1 MPRAGAAYTGLKQ
14 KPMQHTEARIQPVT
28 AEQLQRLDELMLVLA
43 TGFIDLPIER
53 IDGAIDD
60 GLQRVVRTLAVD
72 RCAISRVRPD
82 TGDIRFTYAWPANDY
97 PGPPTRVP
105 SEHWPWAVAAARRG
119 RIIAFSRLDE
129 LPPEAAVDRAAW
141 QAMGTRS
148 HISVPLLV
156 GGELAAM
163 LHLGSFRSERQWDD
177 GLLQRLRRVAE
188 IFAIALTRK
197 QAQEAL
203 DRATGFER
211 VARTTL
217 SALLGANPGAEA
229 AAIEGG
235 LRELGLL
242 LGVDWVA
249 LWERDAGAAE
259 GRVNKQWR
267 ADSAPAGG
275 MRLAASRVP
284 WLDAS
289 IAAGRSVRFGRD
301 AELPD
306 GGQAD
311 RATFDELGLRALLA
325 VPVPC
330 PSGGCGM
337 LSCATL
343 QRPRAWPEGDVRG
356 VTLLAEV
363 FASLHARR
371 LAEKREQAAVMDA
384 AQWRERLAHLV
395 RVHTVGEMSAAL
407 AHEINQPLMA
417 IANYALAARR
427 RSTALPQADKVVE
440 LLDKVIAQTTRAGDV
455 VGRLRSM
462 VKRNEIQAAPVH
474 LERLVDD
481 CIDMVRM
488 ECELRDIRL
497 ERKVDGPLP
506 TLVADGIQ
514 LQQVVLNLLR
524 NAIEAMEEA
533 APDAPRQISIEVGRA
548 GERELRVQVAD
559 HGLGIAEEDLE
570 RIFDAF
576 YSTKVTGLG
585 IGLSLCRKLIEAHG
599 GRLVARDRA
608 EGGAVFEFTLPLAD
622 AGGPDGA

>member
-1 MPRAGAAYTGLKQ
+1 
-14 KPMQHTEARIQPVT
+14 MQHTEARIEPVT
-28 AEQLQRLDELMLVLA
+28 AEQLHRLDELMLVLA

-53 IDGAIDD
+53 IDAAVDD

-119 RIIAFSRLDE
+119 HIIAFSSLDE
-129 LPPEAAVDRAAW
+129 LPPEAAADRASW

-156 GGELAAM
+156 AGELAAM
-163 LHLGSFRSERQWDD
+163 LHLGSFRSERQWND

-211 VARTTL
+211 VARATL
-217 SALLGANPGAEA
+217 SALLAANPGAEA
-229 AAIEGG
+229 AAIESG

-259 GRVNKQWR
+259 WCSTQQWRVNP
-267 ADSAPAGG
+267 APAGG
-275 MRLAASRVP
+275 MRLAVGRVP
-284 WLDAS
+284 WLDSS
-289 IAAGRSVRFGRD
+289 IACGRSVRFGSD

-306 GGQAD
+306 AGQAD
-311 RATFDELGLRALLA
+311 RAAFGELGLRALLA

-330 PSGGCGM
+330 PGGGCGM
-337 LSCATL
+337 LSCANL
-343 QRPRAWPEGDVRG
+343 QRPRAWPDGDAQG
-356 VTLLAEV
+356 VMLLAEV
-363 FASLHARR
+363 FASLQARR
-371 LAEKREQAAVMDA
+371 QAEKREQAAVMDA

-427 RSTALPQADKVVE
+427 RSVVLPHADKVVE

-455 VGRLRSM
+455 VGRLRGM
-462 VKRNEIQAAPVH
+462 VKRSEIQAAPVQ

-497 ERKVDGPLP
+497 ERRVDGPLP

-533 APDAPRQISIEVGRA
+533 APDGPRQINVEVGRA
-548 GERELRVQVAD
+548 GERGLRVQVAD
-559 HGLGIAEEDLE
+559 RGPGIAEDDLD

-599 GRLVARDRA
+599 GRLVARGSA
-608 EGGAVFEFTLPLAD
+608 EGGAVFEFTLPLAET
-622 AGGPDGA
+622 GGPDGA